1 VQSAGVSILPVR
13 DGCVCVALVVV
24 YGLPDDERTKNSFVA
39 LPLLLDF
46 MFLRRHIEAT
56 TRAPDLKFSP
66 SRNIAM
72 SFALAALPPNYYAA
86 TAVHVRIENW
96 EMIHSIPI
104 DARCEFCG
112 VCLCGGRLT
121 R

>member
-1 VQSAGVSILPVR
+1 MAVFVLCVGYEY
-13 DGCVCVALVVV
+13 GCGVVV
-24 YGLPDDERTKNSFVA
+24 SLTTNGPS
-39 LPLLLDF
+39 LLFLDF
-46 MFLRRHIEAT
+46 YVMRRHIEAT
-56 TRAPDLKFSP
+56 TRAPDPKFFP

-72 SFALAALPPNYYAA
+72 SLALAALPPNYYAA
-86 TAVHVRIENW
+86 TAVHERIENW

-104 DARCEFCG
+104 VARCEFCG

>member
-1 VQSAGVSILPVR
+1 MAVF
-13 DGCVCVALVVV
+13 VCCCKLVVV
-24 YGLPDDERTKNSFVA
+24 YGLPDDERTKNSSFA
-39 LPLLLDF
+39 LFLDF
-46 MFLRRHIEAT
+46 YVVTSKQPHVRPA
-56 TRAPDLKFSP
+56 ADLKFSP

-72 SFALAALPPNYYAA
+72 SLALAALPPNYYAA

-104 DARCEFCG
+104 VARCEFCG